1 MFNRSLKQE
10 IEALHLQLEQERQQH
25 KNEIANLKQ
34 KIQYQEQEIE
44 MLAKQQET
52 LSSVAQYQLSGGAML
67 ETIRQGLASSA
78 EDLTEENNS
87 LHELDEIFTQTR
99 AALSRL
105 SGRAKNISEQASH
118 NIQAAE
124 QLEQSASSI
133 GQLIHTIQEISA
145 QTNLL
150 ALNAAIEAARA
161 GEAGR
166 GFAVVADEVRTLA
179 NKAHDASEKIEQLVN
194 KVIDQTTNM
203 KESIGNNHTYSMEVA
218 TSSDQI
224 GSVVNQVLDRSHHM
238 QEVIRVATTRAFL
251 DTVKIDHV
259 VWKNNVYN
267 LINNEE
273 FSTCVNSHKECR
285 LGHWYFQGD
294 GAKKFS
300 HLKNFMSLNE
310 PHQRVH
316 DSGRNA
322 LAAGQEGNITQL
334 AQHLHAME
342 SASQQVAVSID
353 HLLQEVINQK
363 H

>member
-1 MFNRSLKQE
+1 MFNRNHKSE
-10 IEALHLQLEQERQQH
+10 IHKLHLQLEQEKQQH
-25 KNEIANLKQ
+25 QNEVATLKQ
-34 KIQYQEQEIE
+34 KILQQEQEIE
-44 MLAKQQET
+44 TLAKRQET
-52 LSSVAQYQLSGGAML
+52 VSSVVQYQLSGGAML

-78 EDLTEENNS
+78 EDLTEESHS
-87 LHELDEIFTQTR
+87 LQELDEMFTQTR
-99 AALSRL
+99 SALTRL
-105 SGRAKNISEQASH
+105 SGRAQNISEQANH

-124 QLEQSASSI
+124 QLERSASSI

-179 NKAHDASEKIEQLVN
+179 NKAHNASEQIEQLVN

-203 KESIGNNHTYSMEVA
+203 KTSISTNHTYSMEVA

-224 GSVVNQVLDRSHHM
+224 ESVVNLVLDRSQHM

-267 LINNEE
+267 LINNEQ
-273 FSTCVNSHKECR
+273 FATCVNSHKECR
-285 LGHWYFQGD
+285 LGHWYFQGA
-294 GAKKFS
+294 GAEKFG
-300 HLKNFMSLNE
+300 HLKNFINLNE

-322 LAAGQEGNITQL
+322 LAAGQEGDITQL
-334 AQHLHAME
+334 AQHLHSME

-353 HLLQEVINQK
+353 HLLQEVINQQ
-363 H
+363 